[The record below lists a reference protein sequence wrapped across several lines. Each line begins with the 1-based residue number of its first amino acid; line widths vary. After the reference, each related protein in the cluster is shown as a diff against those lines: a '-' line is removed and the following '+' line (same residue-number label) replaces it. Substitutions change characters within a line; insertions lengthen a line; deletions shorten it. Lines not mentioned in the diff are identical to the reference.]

1 MNTSSIELAEKNVK
15 KRAEEAAYKM
25 TEPYT
30 GHRIQKELYTIYRDL
45 ILLGSRLMQEELM
58 NLKYS
63 NNNE

>member
-1 MNTSSIELAEKNVK
+1 MNTVPIALAEENVK

-25 TEPYT
+25 TELYT
-30 GHRIQKELYTIYRDL
+30 DHQIQKELYRIYRDL

-58 NLKYS
+58 NLKDS